1 MARHRTF
8 IHHEVGKA
16 LNPDGTT
23 SIFCR
28 KCGREIMRAVH
39 PTIRTVTQCAI
50 CRLKE
55 EGVLDPEDHVLAQ
68 YKLPD
73 PSSPPVPIDIDDD
86 LSAGVLLLYPETKLA
101 EDGRVPFS
109 GGVIGTVRSIFRAL
123 GFLQPEEKEP
133 TPSKTIATNKRRKG
147 LYD

>member
-1 MARHRTF
+1 MARPRSF

-16 LNPDGTT
+16 INPDGTT

-28 KCGREIMRAVH
+28 QCGREIMRAVH

-55 EGVLDPEDHVLAQ
+55 EGILDPEDHVLAQ
-68 YKLPD
+68 YRLPD
-73 PSSPPVPIDIDDD
+73 PMGPPVPIDIDDE
-86 LSAGVLLLYPETKLA
+86 LSQGVLMLYPESKLE
-101 EDGRVPFS
+101 EDGRVPS
-109 GGVIGTVRSIFRAL
+109 TGGVMGTVRSIFKAL
-123 GFLQPEEKEP
+123 GFLQPKEAEP
-133 TPSKTIATNKRRKG
+133 APSKTIATGKRRKG